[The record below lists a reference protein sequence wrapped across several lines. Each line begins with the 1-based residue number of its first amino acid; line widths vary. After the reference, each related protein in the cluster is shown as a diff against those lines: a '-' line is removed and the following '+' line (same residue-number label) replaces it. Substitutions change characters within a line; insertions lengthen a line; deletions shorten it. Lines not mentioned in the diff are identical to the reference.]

1 MVWLCYCIT
10 YIPHWCFSYTVAN
23 YVTEKWSGYHLTSLT
38 SGIIPFWV
46 MCYVQ
51 TCVINNVNTT
61 YSEVH
66 TSILQTTVSLVIYLF
81 SPFSHS
87 GSIPLHVWSFKQTRM
102 IKGLELLANVYPE
115 SQKIM
120 ISSSWTYWL
129 LTGSTLTF
137 SFFMAFSISQVA
149 ILSNN
154 HNFKVAQHYWCSI
167 MFTLTGGSSS
177 WPLTIWHT
185 CTFSWTK

>member
-1 MVWLCYCIT
+1 
-10 YIPHWCFSYTVAN
+10 
-23 YVTEKWSGYHLTSLT
+23 
-38 SGIIPFWV
+38 

-61 YSEVH
+61 YSEAH
-66 TSILQTTVSLVIYLF
+66 TSILQTTVPLVIYLF
-81 SPFSHS
+81 LPFSHS

-137 SFFMAFSISQVA
+137 SFFMASSISQVA

-154 HNFKVAQHYWCSI
+154 HNFKVAQRYWCSI

-177 WPLTIWHT
+177 WPLTIWHA